1 MATTD
6 NSSLQPTPGGT
17 VTPLMLARA
26 IIRRA
31 QITTNVAMPGTVLE
45 WTPPVEAGPE
55 SKPAMVRVRPDFKYA
70 RAIDNADSAAP
81 GEEVRE
87 HPAFGLIAVG
97 VLPEIPNVPVHYPG
111 PSGMMATGPVQVGE
125 CGLIVFADRSI
136 DDWIQ
141 DGGPAEWALRHQRH
155 NLTDAIF
162 QPGLRYGTVA
172 QNIDQNLYFIG
183 REDRTAGM
191 GIDATTRD
199 LIVSTEGTTTTVDAA
214 TQIKLGANATLG
226 VARLNDNVTA
236 SAAFTTFMAQVVTAL
251 TTIAAAV
258 PVPIVPPVIPAGPI
272 GAISSASTKV
282 KSE

>member
-1 MATTD
+1 
-6 NSSLQPTPGGT
+6 
-17 VTPLMLARA
+17 
-26 IIRRA
+26 
-31 QITTNVAMPGTVLE
+31 MPGTVLE
-45 WTPPVEAGPE
+45 WTPPVEAGLE

-111 PSGMMATGPVQVGE
+111 PSGMMATGPVQIGE
-125 CGLIVFADRSI
+125 CGLLVFADRSI

-162 QPGLRYGTVA
+162 LPGLRYGTAA
-172 QNIDQNLYFIG
+172 QSVDQNLYFIG

-199 LIVSTEGTTTTVDAA
+199 LIVSTEGANATLDAA
-214 TQIKLGANATLG
+214 TQIKLGENATLG
-226 VARLNDNVTA
+226 VARLNDTT
-236 SAAFTTFMAQVVTAL
+236 SADTTMAVWIAQAQVVLAG
-251 TTIAAAV
+251 AAALLAL
-258 PVPIVPPVIPAGPI
+258 PVPTPPTDFGKIT
-272 GAISSASTKV
+272 SASTKV

>member
-111 PSGMMATGPVQVGE
+111 PSGMMATGPLQVGE

-199 LIVSTEGTTTTVDAA
+199 LTVSTEGPNATVDAA

-236 SAAFTTFMAQVVTAL
+236 SAAFTTFMTQVVTAL

>member
-111 PSGMMATGPVQVGE
+111 PSGMMATGPVQIGE
-125 CGLIVFADRSI
+125 CGLLVFADRSI

-172 QNIDQNLYFIG
+172 QSVDQNLYFIG

-199 LIVSTEGTTTTVDAA
+199 LTVSTEGPNATVDAA

-236 SAAFTTFMAQVVTAL
+236 SAAFTTFMTQVVTAL